1 MLMVVPALVFA
12 SALQAQPAAAPPAM
26 PVEPAIPATPVDPV
40 ASQSEAVAGP
50 VTQDASSK
58 GEAAAPLP
66 PSLPDNPPLQK
77 DGHLKLGVGIRGRV
91 DVRFNDADS
100 SGQRRTSTHLSFD
113 TVILKLDYDSS
124 TFFGAAEYRFYG
136 GNFIYSRKNGYEGI
150 PGEINFPAYAYVGA
164 KLSASDK
171 VTVGLQPVPFDDRY
185 WGSSWYNSMGFVYGL
200 EEVYDVGISYAHTGG
215 KVSVAAGLF
224 PTTGPAVMGQSR
236 DSARYS
242 VNIVRGDSYLPDT
255 SSNAERNIVAGRI
268 QYAVASSDRGK
279 LTLTGSAWLSD
290 VHNFDTDRDGSRRA
304 YALSLTDET
313 TPLRKKLLVA
323 RQVIN
328 PANAG
333 RSDLIAVGDY
343 DSSYNI
349 AAKSTMVFGELSHPI
364 ETGRFPL
371 KVNLYGSYA
380 RVFKDAAGF
389 ADTQRFNLGAFWTD
403 KATGRIRVWTEA
415 LVGRNDPYVGAGQ
428 FISGGAQGGDN
439 RWKVS
444 ALVMAGY
451 YF

>member
-1 MLMVVPALVFA
+1 MLILGHALVQAAALAAVMPALPADGQPETSGAEA
-12 SALQAQPAAAPPAM
+12 SAGHGDSAALPADPPAPAAPVALPEEDAKPPA
-26 PVEPAIPATPVDPV
+26 
-40 ASQSEAVAGP
+40 
-50 VTQDASSK
+50 
-58 GEAAAPLP
+58 
-66 PSLPDNPPLQK
+66 K
-77 DGHLKLGVGIRGRV
+77 DGVLKFGVGIRGRV
-91 DVRFNDADS
+91 DVRFNDVDG
-100 SGQRRTSTHLSFD
+100 SGARRTSTHLSFD

-136 GNFIYSRKNGYEGI
+136 GSFIYSRKNGYDGY
-150 PGEINFPAYAYVGA
+150 PGEVNFPAYAYIGA

-171 VTVGLQPVPFDDRY
+171 VTLGLQPVPFDDRY
-185 WGSSWYNSMGFVYGL
+185 WGNSWYNSLGFVYGL
-200 EEVYDVGISYAHTGG
+200 EEVYDVGISYGHSGE
-215 KVSVAAGLF
+215 KLSFAAGLF

-242 VNIVRGDSYLPDT
+242 VNIVRGDSYLPD
-255 SSNAERNIVAGRI
+255 SSDNAEGNIVAGRV
-268 QYAVASSDRGK
+268 QYALAASDHGK

-290 VHNFDTDRDGSRRA
+290 VHNFDTGKEGSRRA

-313 TPLRKKLLVA
+313 TALRKKLLVA
-323 RQVIN
+323 RQAIN

-349 AAKSTMVFGELSHPI
+349 AARSTMAFGELSHPI
-364 ETGRFPL
+364 ETGRFPF
-371 KVNLYGSYA
+371 KINLYGSYA
-380 RVFKDAAGF
+380 RVFKDAKGF

-403 KATGRIRVWTEA
+403 KASGRIRVWTEM

-428 FISGGAQGGDN
+428 FVSGGAQGGDD
-439 RWKVS
+439 RWKTS
-444 ALVMAGY
+444 LLIMAGY

>member
-1 MLMVVPALVFA
+1 MLIAPLLALAETVEVPAPVLSMAAEPISAQSA
-12 SALQAQPAAAPPAM
+12 SGTDSATETTSGEREPAA
-26 PVEPAIPATPVDPV
+26 
-40 ASQSEAVAGP
+40 
-50 VTQDASSK
+50 
-58 GEAAAPLP
+58 
-66 PSLPDNPPLQK
+66 SLPVSLPENPPPPK

-91 DVRFNDADS
+91 DLRFNDAGS

-113 TVILKLDYDSS
+113 TVILKLDYNSS

-150 PGEINFPAYAYVGA
+150 PGEINFPAYAYIGA
-164 KLSASDK
+164 KLSAADK

-200 EEVYDVGISYAHTGG
+200 EEVYDVGISYAHSGD
-215 KVSVAAGLF
+215 KISVAAGLF

-242 VNIVRGDSYLPDT
+242 VNIVRGDSYLPDA
-255 SSNAERNIVAGRI
+255 SDNAERNIVAGRI
-268 QYAVASSDRGK
+268 QYALASSDRGK

-364 ETGRFPL
+364 ETRRFPL

-389 ADTQRFNLGAFWTD
+389 ADTQRFNLGALWTD
-403 KATGRIRVWTEA
+403 KATGRIRVWTEL

-428 FISGGAQGGDN
+428 FLSGSAQGGDN

-444 ALVMAGY
+444 ALIMAGY